1 MVLALGGQR
10 EAGLLKLLASHLVN
24 QQVQDSAGDPDPKN
38 KLENDKRPPTLISGL
53 YMHVQ
58 PHTGTHTTPWSCTHP
73 KPPIHTPTHAH
84 KTVTVSALL
93 GHVSR
98 FLVKHFSECFGE
110 AVLSG

>member
-24 QQVQDSAGDPDPKN
+24 QQVQDSAGDPDPKS

-58 PHTGTHTTPWSCTHP
+58 PYTGTHTTPWSCTHA

-98 FLVKHFSECFGE
+98 FLVKHFSECFRE
-110 AVLSG
+110 AVFSG